1 MEATKLTKSALKKGV
16 NELFNEVFA
25 SPFKVIA
32 FIKKYKNDPRIANM
46 LAYYGVN
53 NITLD
58 MLLTYDND
66 TDRPVF
72 CELKKVR
79 EIEYLTGYE
88 LQLIKVGKD
97 FYEFVPVSF
106 SVNDFFKSLDSMQ
119 KIQKEE
125 ARKAKKAVQELE
137 REKAKEFKAKERA
150 ESKERRKQERAATK
164 KAKKEEAEAEKVAE
178 KAKALASEYSDIPE
192 SVLLQ
197 IAAKILAA

>member
-1 MEATKLTKSALKKGV
+1 MEATKMTKSALKKGV

-53 NITLD
+53 SITLD

-88 LQLIKVGKD
+88 LQVIKVGKD
-97 FYEFVPVSF
+97 FYELVPVSF
-106 SVNDFFKSLDSMQ
+106 SVNDFFRSLDSMQ

-150 ESKERRKQERAATK
+150 ATK

-178 KAKALASEYSDIPE
+178 KAKALASEYSNIPE

>member
-1 MEATKLTKSALKKGV
+1 MEATKMTKSALKKGV

-46 LAYYGVN
+46 LAYYGVK

-88 LQLIKVGKD
+88 LQVIKVGKD
-97 FYEFVPVSF
+97 FYELVPVSF

-137 REKAKEFKAKERA
+137 REKAKEFKEKERA
-150 ESKERRKQERAATK
+150 ESKERRKQERAA
-164 KAKKEEAEAEKVAE
+164 AKKEEGEAKKVAE

-192 SVLLQ
+192 SVLMQ

>member
-1 MEATKLTKSALKKGV
+1 MEATKMTKSALKKGV

-88 LQLIKVGKD
+88 LQVIKVGKD

-125 ARKAKKAVQELE
+125 ARKAKKAAQEL
-137 REKAKEFKAKERA
+137 ERA

>member
-46 LAYYGVN
+46 MAYYGVN

-58 MLLTYDND
+58 MLLTYDNN

-88 LQLIKVGKD
+88 LQVIKVGKD

-150 ESKERRKQERAATK
+150 ATK
-164 KAKKEEAEAEKVAE
+164 KAKKEEAEAKKVAE

>member
-53 NITLD
+53 SITLD

-88 LQLIKVGKD
+88 LQVIKVGKD
-97 FYEFVPVSF
+97 FYELVPVSF

-125 ARKAKKAVQELE
+125 ARKEKKAVQEL
-137 REKAKEFKAKERA
+137 ERA

-164 KAKKEEAEAEKVAE
+164 KAKKEEGEAKKVAE

>member
-1 MEATKLTKSALKKGV
+1 MEATKMTKSALKKGV

-88 LQLIKVGKD
+88 LQVIKVGKE
-97 FYEFVPVSF
+97 FYELVPVSF

-125 ARKAKKAVQELE
+125 ARKEKKAVQEL
-137 REKAKEFKAKERA
+137 ERA

-164 KAKKEEAEAEKVAE
+164 KAKKEEGEAKKVAE

>member
-53 NITLD
+53 SITLD

-88 LQLIKVGKD
+88 LQVIKVEKD
-97 FYEFVPVSF
+97 FYELVPVSF

-137 REKAKEFKAKERA
+137 RAGN
-150 ESKERRKQERAATK
+150 KERRKQERAATK
-164 KAKKEEAEAEKVAE
+164 KAKKEEGEAKKVAE

-192 SVLLQ
+192 SVLMQ

>member
-88 LQLIKVGKD
+88 LQVIKVGKE

-137 REKAKEFKAKERA
+137 R
-150 ESKERRKQERAATK
+150 AATK
-164 KAKKEEAEAEKVAE
+164 KAKKEEGEAKKVAE

>member
-88 LQLIKVGKD
+88 LQVIKVGKE
-97 FYEFVPVSF
+97 FYELVPVSF

-125 ARKAKKAVQELE
+125 ARKEKKAVQEL
-137 REKAKEFKAKERA
+137 ERA

-164 KAKKEEAEAEKVAE
+164 KAKKEEGEAKKVAE

>member
-88 LQLIKVGKD
+88 LQVIKVGKD
-97 FYEFVPVSF
+97 FYELVPVSF

-125 ARKAKKAVQELE
+125 ARKAKKAAQELE
-137 REKAKEFKAKERA
+137 RAKAKETRKAEK
-150 ESKERRKQERAATK
+150 AATK
-164 KAKKEEAEAEKVAE
+164 KAKKEEGEAKKVAE

-192 SVLLQ
+192 SVLMQ

>member
-88 LQLIKVGKD
+88 LQVIKVGKD
-97 FYEFVPVSF
+97 FYELVPVSF

-150 ESKERRKQERAATK
+150 ATK
-164 KAKKEEAEAEKVAE
+164 KAKKEEGEAKKVAE

>member
-1 MEATKLTKSALKKGV
+1 MEATKMTKSALKKGV

-72 CELKKVR
+72 CELKKIR

-88 LQLIKVGKD
+88 LQVIKVGKD

-106 SVNDFFKSLDSMQ
+106 SVNRS
-119 KIQKEE
+119 EE
-125 ARKAKKAVQELE
+125 HTSELQSQ
-137 REKAKEFKAKERA
+137 R
-150 ESKERRKQERAATK
+150 
-164 KAKKEEAEAEKVAE
+164 
-178 KAKALASEYSDIPE
+178 
-192 SVLLQ
+192 
-197 IAAKILAA
+197 

>member
-1 MEATKLTKSALKKGV
+1 M
-16 NELFNEVFA
+16 FA

-46 LAYYGVN
+46 LAYYGVK

-88 LQLIKVGKD
+88 LQVIKVGKD
-97 FYEFVPVSF
+97 FYELVPVSF

-125 ARKAKKAVQELE
+125 ARKAKK
-137 REKAKEFKAKERA
+137 RCRN
-150 ESKERRKQERAATK
+150 SKERRQRNLKR
-164 KAKKEEAEAEKVAE
+164 KKER
-178 KAKALASEYSDIPE
+178 KARKDASKKER
-192 SVLLQ
+192 Q
-197 IAAKILAA
+197 QRKQRKKKQKRKK

>member
-1 MEATKLTKSALKKGV
+1 MEATKMTKSALKKGV

-88 LQLIKVGKD
+88 LQVIKVGKD
-97 FYEFVPVSF
+97 FYELVPVSF

-137 REKAKEFKAKERA
+137 RAKAKETRKAEK
-150 ESKERRKQERAATK
+150 AATK
-164 KAKKEEAEAEKVAE
+164 KAKKEEGEAKKVAE

-192 SVLLQ
+192 SVLMQ

>member
-1 MEATKLTKSALKKGV
+1 MEATKMTKSALKKGV

-46 LAYYGVN
+46 LEYYGVK

-88 LQLIKVGKD
+88 LQVIKVGKD
-97 FYEFVPVSF
+97 FYELVPVSF

-125 ARKAKKAVQELE
+125 ARKTKKAVQELE

-164 KAKKEEAEAEKVAE
+164 KEEGEAKKVAE

>member
-1 MEATKLTKSALKKGV
+1 MEATKMTKSALKKGV

-53 NITLD
+53 SISLD

-88 LQLIKVGKD
+88 LQIIKIGKD
-97 FYEFVPVSF
+97 FYELVPVSF

-125 ARKAKKAVQELE
+125 ARKEKKAVQELE
-137 REKAKEFKAKERA
+137 RAKAKETRKAEK
-150 ESKERRKQERAATK
+150 AATK
-164 KAKKEEAEAEKVAE
+164 KAKKEEGEAKKVAE

>member
-88 LQLIKVGKD
+88 LQVIKVGKD
-97 FYEFVPVSF
+97 FYELVPVSF

-125 ARKAKKAVQELE
+125 ARKTKKAVQELE

-150 ESKERRKQERAATK
+150 ATK
-164 KAKKEEAEAEKVAE
+164 KAKKEEGEAKKVAE

>member
-53 NITLD
+53 SITLD

-88 LQLIKVGKD
+88 LQVIKVGKD
-97 FYEFVPVSF
+97 FYELVPVSF

-137 REKAKEFKAKERA
+137 RAGN
-150 ESKERRKQERAATK
+150 KERRKQERAATK
-164 KAKKEEAEAEKVAE
+164 KAKKEEGEAKKVAE

-192 SVLLQ
+192 SVLMQ